1 VRLVQFCD
9 LTCRFARFPREE
21 GVDGANSCRTFAAL
35 YCTKKK
41 RYVHK
46 NLPCAERVEKEGDR

>member
-1 VRLVQFCD
+1 MRPVQFCD

-46 NLPCAERVEKEGDR
+46 NLPCAKRVEKEGDR